1 VSGARPTPLRL
12 ALLIAAVVA
21 VLGLAACGGGDD
33 SSSTGASGAS
43 GASGEQGST
52 TSSVIS
58 TTYAK
63 PRSKSDAV
71 GAEFLKAVDIGG
83 LADILATTFEIPTHI
98 EVKAVNGIDGGPH
111 WDPSNDTITFQYGF
125 AALIYDTLKQNN
137 PDWSQHKLGFATG
150 AALAFILEHEFTH
163 ALISIYDL
171 PVLGKE
177 EDAADT
183 LATLLLLK
191 SPAGDKLALD
201 AAEFWADFSGRQ
213 DPPAVAD
220 YADAHSLDLQRA
232 YSIICDIAGSS
243 KERYD
248 EINQA
253 GILPKGDIQSC
264 PAQYQQDVKS
274 FTQVLQPHVKG
285 GELNFQAPS
294 N

>member
-1 VSGARPTPLRL
+1 V
-12 ALLIAAVVA
+12 AA
-21 VLGLAACGGGDD
+21 LGLAACGGGDD
-33 SSSTGASGAS
+33 SNTGASGAS
-43 GASGEQGST
+43 GTSGEQGAT
-52 TSSVIS
+52 AAGKIK

-71 GAEFLKAVDIGG
+71 GAEFIKAVDIGN
-83 LADILATTFEIPTHI
+83 LSNILATTFEIPKPIT
-98 EVKAVNGIDGGPH
+98 VRAVNGIDGGPH
-111 WDPSNDTITFQYGF
+111 WDPSNDAITFQYGF
-125 AALIYDTLKQNN
+125 AALIYDTRRQVN
-137 PDWSQHKLGFATG
+137 PDWSQHMLGYATG
-150 AALAFILEHEFTH
+150 ATLGFILEHEFTH
-163 ALISIYDL
+163 ALIDIYHL

-191 SPAGDKLALD
+191 SPEGDKLALSP
-201 AAEFWADFSGRQ
+201 AEFWADFSGRQ
-213 DPPAVAD
+213 DPPQVTD
-220 YADAHSLDLQRA
+220 YADEHSLDLQRA

-243 KERYD
+243 QARYD

-294 N
+294 G

>member
-1 VSGARPTPLRL
+1 VSTGRATLLRL
-12 ALLIAAVVA
+12 SLLTAAVVA

-33 SSSTGASGAS
+33 SSTGASGAS
-43 GASGEQGST
+43 GATGEQA
-52 TSSVIS
+52 TSSAIS

-63 PRSKSDAV
+63 PSSNKSDAL
-71 GAEFLKAVDIGG
+71 GAQFLKAVDIGN
-83 LADILATTFEIPTHI
+83 LATVLATTFEIPTHI
-98 EVKAVNGIDGGPH
+98 TVKAVNGIDGGPH
-111 WDPSNDTITFQYGF
+111 WDPSNDSITFQYGF
-125 AALIYDTLKQNN
+125 AALIYDTLKQTN
-137 PDWSQHKLGFATG
+137 PDWSQQKLGYATG
-150 AALAFILEHEFTH
+150 ATLGFILEHEFTH
-163 ALISIYDL
+163 ALIDIYDL

-191 SPAGDKLALD
+191 SPEGDKLALN

-213 DPPAVAD
+213 DPPQVAD

-243 KERYD
+243 QARYD

-253 GILPKGDIQSC
+253 GILPKGDIQGC
-264 PAQYQQDVKS
+264 PAQYQEDVKS

-294 N
+294 G